1 MRMLTLC
8 ATLALLGALATPT
21 VAAAQRTAAAVA
33 IDSGMTREQVI
44 ERFGR
49 PATERTRDDITYL
62 FFANGRER
70 VVGMSD
76 LVILEAGR
84 VVDAILRHPARTYT
98 GTSSSPTA
106 ISARDAVRRRPT
118 SVGTTT
124 IPPVSP

>member
-8 ATLALLGALATPT
+8 ATLALLTALAPPAT
-21 VAAAQRTAAAVA
+21 AAAQGAATPVA

-49 PATERTRDDITYL
+49 PATERTRDDVIFL
-62 FFANGRER
+62 FFTNGRER

-76 LVILEAGR
+76 LVILEQGR
-84 VVDAILRHPARTYT
+84 VVDAILRHPARRYT